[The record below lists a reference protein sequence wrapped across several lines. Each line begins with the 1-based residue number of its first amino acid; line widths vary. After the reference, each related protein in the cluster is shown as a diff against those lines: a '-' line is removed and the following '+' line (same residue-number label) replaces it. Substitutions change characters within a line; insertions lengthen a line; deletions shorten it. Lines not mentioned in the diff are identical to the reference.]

1 MEKADKDGTC
11 ISPENYTI
19 MSNYLAALSKEFKNR
34 FHNLR
39 RIRDSL
45 LFVENLWHL
54 QITVLAKLAALGLDY
69 EKLLDKFIE

>member
-1 MEKADKDGTC
+1 
-11 ISPENYTI
+11 
-19 MSNYLAALSKEFKNR
+19 MSNYLTVLSKEFKNR

-45 LFVENLWHL
+45 LFVENPWHL

-69 EKLLDKFIE
+69 ANLLDEFIE